1 MGTVTATQAR
11 NQLFRIL
18 KRAIRGHVPY
28 RITCKDGAAILISEE
43 DYESFIETLELLSTP
58 GLLKSVQQAKKEI
71 AKGQTYSFEEI
82 FGQP

>member
-1 MGTVTATQAR
+1 MATMTATKAR
-11 NQLFRIL
+11 DQLFSIL

-58 GLLKSVQQAKKEI
+58 GLLKSVRQAKREI
-71 AKGQTYSFEEI
+71 AKGHTYSFEEI